1 MTDAPEVSV
10 VVVTG
15 LSGAGKSTV
24 IDALE
29 DLGFFCVDNLP
40 TPVVASTVEACVAG
54 GMRRIGLGI
63 DVRVRSF
70 LDGVL
75 PALDELR
82 RHLGYALSVV
92 FLDATDEALL
102 RRFNSTRR
110 PHPLTAS
117 GDTRSAAVLDG
128 VAMERE
134 RLAPLRGRATDVID
148 TTHLSV
154 HELRRRVVEGF
165 GAAAVGELRMRARCV
180 SFGFKYGPPADA
192 DVVLD
197 VRFLP
202 NPYFVDALRDLP
214 GTAPPVRD
222 YVLGSPETARFLDL
236 AAELLGFC
244 WPRFEQEGKAYLTV
258 AIGCTGGRHRS
269 VAIAEALAPRL
280 GAPGARVEVVHRDVD
295 RVTERP
301 EMAASAAAGAGRS
314 ERGSRGGSP

>member
-1 MTDAPEVSV
+1 
-10 VVVTG
+10 
-15 LSGAGKSTV
+15 
-24 IDALE
+24 
-29 DLGFFCVDNLP
+29 
-40 TPVVASTVEACVAG
+40 
-54 GMRRIGLGI
+54 MRRIGLGI

-75 PALDELR
+75 PALDA
-82 RHLGYALSVV
+82 LGHHSGYSLAVV

-128 VAMERE
+128 VSLERE

-154 HELRRRVVEGF
+154 HELRRRVVESF
-165 GAAAVGELRMRARCV
+165 GAAATGGHRMRARCV

-202 NPYFVDALRDLP
+202 NPFFVDALRDLP
-214 GTAPPVRD
+214 GTAAPVRE
-222 YVLGSPETARFLDL
+222 YVLGAPETARFLDL
-236 AAELLGFC
+236 ASELLGFC
-244 WPRFEQEGKAYLTV
+244 WPRFEQEGRAYLTV

-269 VAIAEALAPRL
+269 VAIAEALAARL
-280 GAPGARVEVVHRDVD
+280 GAPEARIEVVHRDVE
-295 RVTERP
+295 RVSLRP
-301 EMAASAAAGAGRS
+301 EALAPAAGAGAS
-314 ERGSRGGSP
+314 PAPAGGRP

>member
-1 MTDAPEVSV
+1 MTGAPDVSV

-29 DLGFFCVDNLP
+29 DLGFYCVDNLP
-40 TPVVASTVEACVAG
+40 PPVVASTVEACVGG

-82 RHLGYALSVV
+82 RHLGYSLSVV

-117 GDTRSAAVLDG
+117 GDTRSAAVIDG
-128 VAMERE
+128 VSLERE

-154 HELRRRVVEGF
+154 HELRRRVVEAF
-165 GAAAVGELRMRARCV
+165 GAAAEHRMRARCV
-180 SFGFKYGPPADA
+180 SFGFKYGSPADA

-202 NPYFVDALRDLP
+202 NPFFVDALRDLP
-214 GTAPPVRD
+214 GTAAPVRD
-222 YVLGSPETARFLDL
+222 YVLEAPETARFLDL

-244 WPRFEQEGKAYLTV
+244 WPRFEQEGRAYLTV

-269 VAIAEALAPRL
+269 VAIAEALAARL
-280 GAPGARVEVVHRDVD
+280 RAPNARIEVVHRDVE
-295 RVTERP
+295 RVGPRP
-301 EMAASAAAGAGRS
+301 AAAPPLGVAADGAP
-314 ERGSRGGSP
+314 RGSEGGRP